1 MPARC
6 ASAKAP
12 PPAPAR
18 ISQAAFGRLP
28 DGSTAQLF
36 TLRNA
41 DGMEVKITNYG
52 GIVTSIKVPDRH
64 GVLGDVVLGYDSLDG
79 YLASTPYFGAIV
91 GRYANR
97 IAKGRFTLDGATY
110 KLAVNNGPNSLHGGL
125 RGFDKALWKA
135 RVANTKAGPALEL
148 SYLSRDMEE
157 GYPGNLRVTARY
169 TLTPDDSL
177 RLELT
182 ARTDRATVVNLTQH
196 SYFNLAGKGTI
207 LDDRVFIDADRFTP
221 VDATQIPT
229 GELRRVDGT
238 PFDFRKPTAVGARIG
253 DADEQLKFGG
263 GYDHNYVL
271 NKKPGELK
279 LAARVTDPSSGRVLE
294 VSTTEPGLQFYTGN
308 SLDGTIT
315 GKGGWTYQRRD
326 ALCLEAQH
334 FPDSPNHPDFPSTVL
349 RPGQVYRNMIVFH
362 FAAR

>member
-271 NKKPGELK
+271 NNKPGELK

-349 RPGQVYRNMIVFH
+349 RPGQVYRNTIVFH